1 MSLATLFVLCRFVH
15 FAAVMLMFGS
25 SLFTAL
31 LSPQRLSPYLTRD
44 VRPLLVSCTWLAGLS
59 AVALLAIQA
68 GQMGDGW
75 ADTWRLD
82 VWWTVLGTT
91 FGEVWR
97 WHLGISL
104 LALLSLWL
112 AEPRRTQL
120 LALLST
126 LLLVSMAFIGH
137 AAMHEGT
144 LGVLHRVNHAL
155 HLLAAGY
162 WFGSLLPLLV
172 CLRYLAQPQ
181 SRSDAVTTLI
191 RFSRWGHL
199 AVALVVLTGVINSLI
214 ILGSWPLDV
223 DSPYQRLLLFK
234 TALVALMVM
243 VALAN
248 RYAIVPAMSSMPQ
261 LAQRGLV
268 LACWIEVGLG
278 AGVLLLVSLFA
289 TYAPV

>member
-1 MSLATLFVLCRFVH
+1 MSLATLFVLCRLVH
-15 FAAVMLMFGS
+15 FAAVMLMFGV

-59 AVALLAIQA
+59 AVALLAVQA

-75 ADTWRLD
+75 EDTWRLE
-82 VWWTVLGTT
+82 VWWAVLGTT

-97 WHLGISL
+97 WHLGLAL
-104 LALLSLWL
+104 LALLSLL
-112 AEPRRTQL
+112 LPEARRIQA
-120 LALLST
+120 LALCST
-126 LLLVSMAFIGH
+126 LLLVSMALIGH
-137 AAMHEGT
+137 AAMHQGA
-144 LGVLHRVNHAL
+144 LGVLHRANHAL

-172 CLRYLAQPQ
+172 CLRYLQQPQ
-181 SRSDAVTTLI
+181 WRRDAITTLI

-199 AVALVVLTGVINSLI
+199 AVAAVIVTGAVNSLI
-214 ILGSWPLDV
+214 ILGSWPLNV
-223 DSPYQRLLLFK
+223 ASPYQRLLLFK

-248 RYAIVPAMSSMPQ
+248 RYAIVPAMSRVPK

-278 AGVLLLVSLFA
+278 GAVLLLVSLFA

>member
-15 FAAVMLMFGS
+15 FAAVMLMFGT

-82 VWWTVLGTT
+82 VWWAVLGTT

-137 AAMHEGT
+137 AAMHDGA
-144 LGVLHRVNHAL
+144 LGVAHRFNHAL

-214 ILGSWPLDV
+214 ILGRWPLDV

-234 TALVALMVM
+234 TVLVALMVM

>member
-75 ADTWRLD
+75 ADTWQLD
-82 VWWTVLGTT
+82 VWWAVLGTT

>member
-15 FAAVMLMFGS
+15 FAAVMLMFGT

-59 AVALLAIQA
+59 AIALLAIQA

-82 VWWTVLGTT
+82 VWWAVLGTT

-137 AAMHEGT
+137 AAMHDGA
-144 LGVLHRVNHAL
+144 LGVAHRFNHAL

-214 ILGSWPLDV
+214 ILGRWPLDI

>member
-82 VWWTVLGTT
+82 VWWAVLGTT

-112 AEPRRTQL
+112 AEPRRTQI

-137 AAMHEGT
+137 AAMHEGV
-144 LGVLHRVNHAL
+144 LGALHRFNHAL

-181 SRSDAVTTLI
+181 SRSEAVTTLI

-199 AVALVVLTGVINSLI
+199 AVALVLLTGVINSLI

-248 RYAIVPAMSSMPQ
+248 RYAIVPVMSSMPQ

>member
-59 AVALLAIQA
+59 AVVLLAIQA

-82 VWWTVLGTT
+82 VWWAVLGTT

-112 AEPRRTQL
+112 AEPRRTQI

-137 AAMHEGT
+137 AAMHDGA
-144 LGVLHRVNHAL
+144 LGVAHRFNHAL

-181 SRSDAVTTLI
+181 IRSDAVTTLI
-191 RFSRWGHL
+191 RFSHWGHL
-199 AVALVVLTGVINSLI
+199 AVALVLLTGVINSLI

-223 DSPYQRLLLFK
+223 DSSYQRLLLFK
-234 TALVALMVM
+234 TGLVALMVM

>member
-82 VWWTVLGTT
+82 VWWAVLGTT

-112 AEPRRTQL
+112 AEPRRTQI

-137 AAMHEGT
+137 AAMHDGA
-144 LGVLHRVNHAL
+144 LGALHRFNHAL

-199 AVALVVLTGVINSLI
+199 AVALVVLTGVINGLI

-234 TALVALMVM
+234 TALVALMVI

>member
-75 ADTWRLD
+75 ADTWRLE
-82 VWWTVLGTT
+82 VWWAVLGTT

-137 AAMHEGT
+137 AAMHDGA
-144 LGVLHRVNHAL
+144 LGVAHRFNHAL

-181 SRSDAVTTLI
+181 IRSEAVTTLI

-199 AVALVVLTGVINSLI
+199 AVALVLLTGVINSLI

>member
-75 ADTWRLD
+75 ADTWRLE
-82 VWWTVLGTT
+82 VWWAVLGTT

-104 LALLSLWL
+104 LALLSLWM

-137 AAMHEGT
+137 AAMHDGA
-144 LGVLHRVNHAL
+144 LGVAHRFNHAL

-181 SRSDAVTTLI
+181 IRSDAVTTLI

-199 AVALVVLTGVINSLI
+199 AVALVLLTGVINSLI

>member
-15 FAAVMLMFGS
+15 FAAVMLMFGT

-31 LSPQRLSPYLTRD
+31 LSPQRLSPYLARD
-44 VRPLLVSCTWLAGLS
+44 VRPLLVSCTWLAGFS

-75 ADTWRLD
+75 ADTWQLD
-82 VWWTVLGTT
+82 VWWAVLGTT

-120 LALLST
+120 LALFST

-137 AAMHEGT
+137 AAMHGGE
-144 LGVLHRVNHAL
+144 LGALHRFNHAL

-181 SRSDAVTTLI
+181 WRSDAVTTLI

-199 AVALVVLTGVINSLI
+199 AVALVLLTGVINSLI
-214 ILGSWPLDV
+214 ILGRWPLDTN
-223 DSPYQRLLLFK
+223 SPYQRLLLFK

-248 RYAIVPAMSSMPQ
+248 RYAIVPAMSSMPR

-268 LACWIEVGLG
+268 LACWAELGLG
-278 AGVLLLVSLFA
+278 AAVLLLVSLFA

>member
-31 LSPQRLSPYLTRD
+31 LSPQRLSPYLSRD

-75 ADTWRLD
+75 ADTWQLD
-82 VWWTVLGTT
+82 VWWAVLGTT

-126 LLLVSMAFIGH
+126 QLLVSMAFIGH
-137 AAMHEGT
+137 AAMHEGA
-144 LGVLHRVNHAL
+144 LGVLHRFNHAL

-162 WFGSLLPLLV
+162 WLGSLLPLLV

>member
-15 FAAVMLMFGS
+15 FAAVMLMFGT

-75 ADTWRLD
+75 TDTWRLD
-82 VWWTVLGTT
+82 VWWAVLGTT

-137 AAMHEGT
+137 AAMHDGA
-144 LGVLHRVNHAL
+144 LGVAHRFNHAL

-199 AVALVVLTGVINSLI
+199 AVALVMLTGVINSLI
-214 ILGSWPLDV
+214 ILGRWPLDV

>member
-15 FAAVMLMFGS
+15 FAAVMLMFGT

-59 AVALLAIQA
+59 AIALLAIQA

-82 VWWTVLGTT
+82 VWWAVLGTT

-126 LLLVSMAFIGH
+126 LLLVSMALIGH
-137 AAMHEGT
+137 AAMHDGA
-144 LGVLHRVNHAL
+144 LGVAHRFNHAL

-214 ILGSWPLDV
+214 ILGRWPLDV

>member
-1 MSLATLFVLCRFVH
+1 VTLATLFVLCRLVH
-15 FAAVMLMFGS
+15 FAAVMLMFGI

-31 LSPQRLSPYLTRD
+31 LSPQRLSPILSRD
-44 VRPLLVSCTWLAGLS
+44 VRPLLLAGTWAAGLS

-68 GQMGDGW
+68 GQMGAGW
-75 ADTWRLD
+75 QDAWRLE
-82 VWWTVLGTT
+82 VWWAVLGTT

-97 WHLGISL
+97 WHLGLSL
-104 LALLSLWL
+104 LALLSLL
-112 AEPRRTQL
+112 LPERPRAQA
-120 LALLST
+120 LALCSA
-126 LLLVSMAFIGH
+126 LLLVSLAFIGH

-144 LGVLHRVNHAL
+144 LGALHRANHAI

-162 WFGSLLPLLV
+162 WFGSLAPLLV

>member
-59 AVALLAIQA
+59 AIALLAIQA

-82 VWWTVLGTT
+82 VWWAVLGTT

-97 WHLGISL
+97 WHLGISM

-137 AAMHEGT
+137 AAMHGGGLAHCIVSITRCTCWRPGT
-144 LGVLHRVNHAL
+144 G
-155 HLLAAGY
+155 LAACCRC
-162 WFGSLLPLLV
+162 WSV
-172 CLRYLAQPQ
+172 CAIWPN
-181 SRSDAVTTLI
+181 RS
-191 RFSRWGHL
+191 
-199 AVALVVLTGVINSLI
+199 
-214 ILGSWPLDV
+214 
-223 DSPYQRLLLFK
+223 
-234 TALVALMVM
+234 
-243 VALAN
+243 
-248 RYAIVPAMSSMPQ
+248 
-261 LAQRGLV
+261 
-268 LACWIEVGLG
+268 G
-278 AGVLLLVSLFA
+278 AA
-289 TYAPV
+289 TR

>member
-1 MSLATLFVLCRFVH
+1 MSLATLFVLCRLVH
-15 FAAVMLMFGS
+15 FAAVMLMFGV

-59 AVALLAIQA
+59 AVALLAVQA

-75 ADTWRLD
+75 EDTWRLE
-82 VWWTVLGTT
+82 VWWAVLGTT

-97 WHLGISL
+97 WHLGLAL
-104 LALLSLWL
+104 LALLSLL
-112 AEPRRTQL
+112 LPEARRIQA
-120 LALLST
+120 LALCST

-137 AAMHEGT
+137 AAMHQGA
-144 LGVLHRVNHAL
+144 LGVLHRANHAL

-172 CLRYLAQPQ
+172 CLRYLQQPQ
-181 SRSDAVTTLI
+181 WRRDAITTLI
-191 RFSRWGHL
+191 RFSRGGHL
-199 AVALVVLTGVINSLI
+199 AVAAVIVTGAVNSLI
-214 ILGSWPLDV
+214 ILGSWPLNV
-223 DSPYQRLLLFK
+223 ASPYQRLLLFK

-248 RYAIVPAMSSMPQ
+248 RYAIVPAMSRVPK

-278 AGVLLLVSLFA
+278 GAVLLLVSLFA

>member
-59 AVALLAIQA
+59 AVALLAVQA

-82 VWWTVLGTT
+82 VWWAVLGTT

-112 AEPRRTQL
+112 AEPRRTQF

-137 AAMHEGT
+137 AAMHDGA
-144 LGVLHRVNHAL
+144 LGVAHRFNHAL

-162 WFGSLLPLLV
+162 WFGSLLPLLI

-181 SRSDAVTTLI
+181 SRSDAITTLI

-199 AVALVVLTGVINSLI
+199 SVALVVLTGVINSLI

-223 DSPYQRLLLFK
+223 NSSYQRLLLFK
-234 TALVALMVM
+234 TALVAMMVM

>member
-15 FAAVMLMFGS
+15 FAAVMLMFGT

-82 VWWTVLGTT
+82 VWWAVLGTT

-112 AEPRRTQL
+112 AEPRRTQF

-137 AAMHEGT
+137 AAMHDGA
-144 LGVLHRVNHAL
+144 LGVAHRFNHAL

-214 ILGSWPLDV
+214 ILGRWPLDV

>member
-15 FAAVMLMFGS
+15 FAAVMLMFGT

-59 AVALLAIQA
+59 SVALLAIQA

-75 ADTWRLD
+75 ADTWRLE
-82 VWWTVLGTT
+82 VWWAVLGTT

-137 AAMHEGT
+137 AAMHEGI
-144 LGVLHRVNHAL
+144 LGVLHRFNHAL

-214 ILGSWPLDV
+214 ILGSWPLNV

-248 RYAIVPAMSSMPQ
+248 RYAIVPAMSSMPR

-268 LACWIEVGLG
+268 LACWTEVGLG

>member
-44 VRPLLVSCTWLAGLS
+44 VRPLLVFCTRLAGLS

-82 VWWTVLGTT
+82 VWWAVLGTT

-112 AEPRRTQL
+112 AEPRRTQI

-137 AAMHEGT
+137 AAMHDGA
-144 LGVLHRVNHAL
+144 LGVAHRFNHAL

-172 CLRYLAQPQ
+172 CLRYLTQPQ
-181 SRSDAVTTLI
+181 SRSDALTTLI

-199 AVALVVLTGVINSLI
+199 AVALVVLTGVINGLI

-268 LACWIEVGLG
+268 LACWIELGLG

>member
-15 FAAVMLMFGS
+15 FAAVMLMFGT

-59 AVALLAIQA
+59 AIALLAIQA

-82 VWWTVLGTT
+82 VWWAVLGTT

-137 AAMHEGT
+137 AAMHDGA
-144 LGVLHRVNHAL
+144 LGVAHRFNHAL

-214 ILGSWPLDV
+214 ILGNWPLDV

>member
-15 FAAVMLMFGS
+15 FAAVMLMFGT

-75 ADTWRLD
+75 ADTWRLE
-82 VWWTVLGTT
+82 VWWAVLGTT

-137 AAMHEGT
+137 AAMHEGI
-144 LGVLHRVNHAL
+144 LGVLHRFNHAL

-181 SRSDAVTTLI
+181 SRSDAITTLI

-214 ILGSWPLDV
+214 ILGSWPLNV

-248 RYAIVPAMSSMPQ
+248 RYAIVPAMSSMPR

-268 LACWIEVGLG
+268 LACWTEVALG

>member
-15 FAAVMLMFGS
+15 FAAVMLMFGT

-82 VWWTVLGTT
+82 VWWAVLGTT

-137 AAMHEGT
+137 AAMHDGA
-144 LGVLHRVNHAL
+144 LGVAHRFNHAL

-214 ILGSWPLDV
+214 ILGRWPLDI

>member
-82 VWWTVLGTT
+82 VWWAVLGTT

-112 AEPRRTQL
+112 AEPRRTQI

-137 AAMHEGT
+137 AAMHDGA
-144 LGVLHRVNHAL
+144 LGVAHRFNHAL

-181 SRSDAVTTLI
+181 SRSDALTTLI

-199 AVALVVLTGVINSLI
+199 AVALVVLTGVINGLI

-234 TALVALMVM
+234 TALVALMVI

>member
-75 ADTWRLD
+75 ADTWQLG
-82 VWWTVLGTT
+82 VWWAVLGTT

>member
-31 LSPQRLSPYLTRD
+31 LSPQRLSPYLSRD

-75 ADTWRLD
+75 ADTWQLD
-82 VWWTVLGTT
+82 VWWAVLGTT

-137 AAMHEGT
+137 AAMHGGV
-144 LGVLHRVNHAL
+144 LGVLHRFNHAL

-234 TALVALMVM
+234 TTLVALMVM

>member
-82 VWWTVLGTT
+82 VWWAVLGTT

-112 AEPRRTQL
+112 AEPRRTQI

-137 AAMHEGT
+137 AAMHDGA
-144 LGVLHRVNHAL
+144 LGVAHRFNHAL

-172 CLRYLAQPQ
+172 CLRYLAKPQ
-181 SRSDAVTTLI
+181 IRSEAVTTLI

-199 AVALVVLTGVINSLI
+199 AVALVLLTGVINSLI

-248 RYAIVPAMSSMPQ
+248 RYVIVPAMRSMPQ

-268 LACWIEVGLG
+268 LACWIEAGLG